1 MAELWAIHDALSHAW
16 SLGFRCMELE
26 TNNLEASRIMTG
38 VSGALVDNSLVIV
51 IRNLLSF
58 NWGVKVRHIGRSAN
72 GVADS
77 LARLYRGTPIGI
89 VTFAE
94 PPTDA
99 VAAILR
105 DYHSL

>member
-16 SLGFRCMELE
+16 SLGFRCVELE
-26 TNNLEASRIMTG
+26 TDNLEASRIMTG
-38 VSGALVDNSLVIV
+38 VSGALVDNSLVIA

-58 NWGVKVRHIGRSAN
+58 NWEVEVHHIGRSAN

-77 LARLYRGTPIGI
+77 LARMYRGAPIGI
-89 VTFAE
+89 ATFAE

-99 VAAILR
+99 AATMLR